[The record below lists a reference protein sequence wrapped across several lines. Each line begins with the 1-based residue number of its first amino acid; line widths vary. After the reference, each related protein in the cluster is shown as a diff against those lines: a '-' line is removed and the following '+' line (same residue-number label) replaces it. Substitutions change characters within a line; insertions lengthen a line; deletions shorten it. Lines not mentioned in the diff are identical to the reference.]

1 MKLSSRII
9 SLIMAFILTSVVS
22 MSLIVM
28 TASAATV
35 DFVDNSEAQKITA
48 TEEGIAVELTWSS
61 GYIGTGSSNRYKLV
75 EYATIFHSNV
85 ICVEKAGTEISWTD
99 TGKNHFLSSGGY
111 SLSSWVKDA
120 NGYWQG
126 DASGANF
133 KGNEG
138 AENTNN
144 IEYLNADGTVTYKY
158 ITSKDNECLILGVSN
173 KNDKGAA
180 LPVVNFKLTGERGT
194 LDTLNILKNDTR
206 DALKVSATREGIEL
220 DVEWNFGYFSSGD
233 DKDKSG
239 SEKFAVVQN
248 YAGIFSSQVI
258 CVEKAGTEIIWV
270 DTTTS
275 HYLSAGGFAL
285 SSWTQNS
292 DGVWV
297 PDENG
302 ANYLAAGGSD
312 TNEIQTPQENGY
324 VVYKYVTTK
333 DNECIRLAISH
344 RSDDPLGKL
353 IPKVSFKLIAEETA
367 EDTTEEPAP
376 VVPENPETG
385 DAYTA
390 AVALTAFVSLLGSA
404 LIVSKKFRA

>member
-1 MKLSSRII
+1 MKLTSRII

-61 GYIGTGSSNRYKLV
+61 GYIGTSSSNRYKLV

-158 ITSKDNECLILGVSN
+158 VTSKDNECLILGVSN
-173 KNDKGAA
+173 KNDKDAA
-180 LPVVNFKLTGERGT
+180 LPIVNFKLTGERGT
-194 LDTLNILKNDTR
+194 LDTMNILMNDTR
-206 DALKVSATREGIEL
+206 DALMVSATKEGIEL
-220 DVEWNFGYFSSGD
+220 DVEWNWGYFSTGTAD
-233 DKDKSG
+233 DKSG
-239 SEKFAVVQN
+239 SEKFAVVQK
-248 YAGIFSSQVI
+248 YAAIFSSQVI
-258 CVEKAGTEIIWV
+258 CVEKAGTEIVWV
-270 DTTTS
+270 DNTTS
-275 HYLSAGGFAL
+275 HYLTAGGFAL
-285 SSWTQNS
+285 SSWTKNA

-297 PDENG
+297 PNENG
-302 ANYLAAGGSD
+302 ANIAAAGGSEA
-312 TNEIQTPQENGY
+312 NEIQTPQENGY
-324 VVYKYVTTK
+324 VVYRYVTTE
-333 DNECIRLAISH
+333 DNECIRIALH
-344 RSDDPLGKL
+344 
-353 IPKVSFKLIAEETA
+353 SFE
-367 EDTTEEPAP
+367 
-376 VVPENPETG
+376 
-385 DAYTA
+385 
-390 AVALTAFVSLLGSA
+390 
-404 LIVSKKFRA
+404 